1 MIAKNELPEVTRNRG
16 LIPVRIFS
24 RFVAL
29 ALVAVGGAKL
39 AAAAVRVELFDKFGL
54 GQWFRHFRGIREVS
68 AGVGLLIS
76 RYSLNAAVRLAVV
89 MASAMI
95 AQVRVLGISPEARVV
110 WFALSGIIAYLSKPQ
125 NINQQRS
132 RT

>member
-1 MIAKNELPEVTRNRG
+1 MTAKNELPEVSRNRG
-16 LIPVRIFS
+16 LILVRIFS

-29 ALVAVGGAKL
+29 AFVAVGGAKL
-39 AAAAVRVELFDKFGL
+39 AAAAVRVELFDKFGP
-54 GQWFRHFRGIREVS
+54 
-68 AGVGLLIS
+68 GLLIS
-76 RYSLNAAVRLAVV
+76 RYSLNAAVRLVVV
-89 MASAMI
+89 MAGAMI
-95 AQVRVLGISPEARVV
+95 TQVRVLGIFPEAPVV